1 MIGEHSRRG
10 HSGCASDWNG
20 SMSTTA
26 SRLLYVDLAAITHL
40 TTGLSFDLDQCVP
53 VLDQVL
59 LELNQ
64 QTGIPDQLLAWIRAG
79 AFATGPCPYDGRGR
93 IIIDVTQTVS
103 AGGQYGYFATVLRK
117 SDERETAPAVFF
129 SMCSPTLD
137 IPMRVEIPLRAM
149 LLGNP
154 PLAGTYTLYLHALL
168 TNQGNSFIYYGIT
181 KRGWSLRFNEHTRA
195 AIAQKS
201 KRLLASTLN
210 DLIEARA
217 AELYGTVDQRP
228 KLAGLVSAVCGV
240 GMTREA
246 ALEAEERLVDKYS
259 LASKHPYGLN
269 MIPGGLAG
277 LKQARRSLRDF

>member
-1 MIGEHSRRG
+1 MGTA
-10 HSGCASDWNG
+10 AS
-20 SMSTTA
+20 SLS
-26 SRLLYVDLAAITHL
+26 YVDLAATRHL
-40 TTGLSFDLDQCVP
+40 TTGLTFDLAQCVP
-53 VLDQVL
+53 VLDHAL
-59 LELNQ
+59 LALNE
-64 QTGIPDQLLAWIRAG
+64 QTGIPDQLITWIRAG
-79 AFATGPCPYDGRGR
+79 ALSAGPCPYDGRGR
-93 IIIDVTQTVS
+93 IIIDVMQTAS
-103 AGGQYGYFATVLRK
+103 AEGQHGYFATVLRK
-117 SDERETAPAVFF
+117 SDERETAPVVFF
-129 SMCSPTLD
+129 SMHSPTLD

-168 TNQGNSFIYYGIT
+168 TNQGSSFTYYGIT

-195 AIAQKS
+195 AVAQKS

-217 AELYGTVDQRP
+217 AELYGTVDDRP

-246 ALEAEERLVDKYS
+246 ALQAEERMVDKYS

-277 LKQARRSLRDF
+277 LKQARHFLRDL